1 MTAAPV
7 TPPLIAVVDYGIGN
21 LHSAQK
27 ALARLGADARLT
39 DDPAVIADASAVVLP
54 GVGSFGAC
62 MDALRRRHLED
73 SVLDAAGSGRPFLG
87 ICVGMQMLFSASEE
101 SPGVAGLGVIPG
113 VIRWIPGDVK
123 KPQIQWNVTEVR
135 VATEPL
141 FAGLGRR
148 PWFYF
153 VHSLH
158 GVPDDGGAVMATCEY
173 GSRLNAGFRVG
184 SVAAVQFHPEKSA
197 SWGLSL
203 LGNFVEDV
211 ARDRVG
217 AAVST

>member
-1 MTAAPV
+1 VTATPV
-7 TPPLIAVVDYGIGN
+7 TPPVIAVVDYGIGN

-39 DDPAVIADASAVVLP
+39 DDPAVIADAAAVVLP

-73 SVLDAAGSGRPFLG
+73 PVLDAAGSGRPFLG

-101 SPGVAGLGVIPG
+101 SPGVTGLGLIPG

-123 KPQIQWNVTEVR
+123 KPQMQWNVVDVQ
-135 VATEPL
+135 VAADAL
-141 FAGLGRR
+141 FAGLGQQ

-158 GVPDDGGAVMATCEY
+158 GVPDDDGAVTATCEY
-173 GSRLNAGFRVG
+173 GSTLNAAFRVG
-184 SVAAVQFHPEKSA
+184 LVAAVQFHPEKSA
-197 SWGLSL
+197 GAGLAL
-203 LGNFVEDV
+203 LGNFVAEV
-211 ARDRVG
+211 ARRMG
-217 AAVST
+217 AVVAS